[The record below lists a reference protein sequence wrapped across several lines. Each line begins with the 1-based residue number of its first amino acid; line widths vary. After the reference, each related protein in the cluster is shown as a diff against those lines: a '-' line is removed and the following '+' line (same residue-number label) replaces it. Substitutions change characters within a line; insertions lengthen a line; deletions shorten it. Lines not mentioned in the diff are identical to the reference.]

1 MNELINEYMWRL
13 GNLYWITPPH
23 VGRKHCT
30 AVLNFSI
37 TVSMLD
43 LGVTKRKHQVLPE
56 YKIFIHKML
65 T

>member
-1 MNELINEYMWRL
+1 VEARKFVLDH
-13 GNLYWITPPH
+13 PPH
-23 VGRKHCT
+23 MGRKHCA
-30 AVLNFSI
+30 AVLKFSI

-56 YKIFIHKML
+56 YKLFIHKML